1 MRIVLS
7 VLLIILIFKPV
18 FSQSFHFNRQVK
30 GVDLPTDNIS
40 GIVQDATGVMWFTT
54 AMGVYY
60 SDGFNTYSI
69 ADSIQSQLG
78 TKIGIIRDEDDVL
91 WLYNQI
97 GVPRIFRY
105 EDNKWS
111 NFPIPDLASEDSPL
125 FNMEFAVAGK
135 GLAKRYFIITDS
147 QLGLSSANT
156 ELWRFQKHNKSKTG
170 LFRSVFYDRDA
181 FYFFF
186 ENGAYL
192 LAEEILTPFYFEG
205 VDLPS
210 PVAIT
215 TYDPVSAKYY
225 FLGKNYL
232 ASGRKINEIN
242 KIEHSGFGGNVFTA
256 ADYYHLQL
264 DNGLLFYFFN
274 SQLFRFTPSNSSTLK
289 IDAFIPVKSYNIYTS
304 YVDREGIIWI
314 GTHRGLV
321 NINSLRFLSYQMQ
334 PLLDDEVTALMR
346 LGPQAYLI
354 GYNHGLQLLEN
365 GNFTTLQVFPE
376 HFSQPEVRITNFVKD
391 KNGVVWFSSNAAGIG
406 RFDPKSRSL
415 SYAGASQ
422 KARVSAVAV
431 VGDSLLLVA
440 RDKLFLSNIYNQ
452 GEQHFIQ
459 EITSQILGEIK
470 QNTVFIRK
478 IGQLSSGK
486 LILLQG
492 GNAYINNN
500 IKETEKLVNLFGY
513 DFLEFEGKLLLGTET
528 GLKYYE
534 NGELLDY
541 TLHGQTISRPV
552 YALLKDAENSLW
564 IGTDQGVYVAN
575 ETNIRKYDE
584 KGGLIGSEINRG
596 ALIEAEEGTVFI
608 GTQRGLSIYYAN
620 RDNRSL
626 LLPSPRIVDVRVINQ
641 NEADFDPAKIPY
653 GNNFI
658 QITFQAVSFL
668 QNADLNIRYK
678 LEGYQ
683 DEWVEVVNPRSN
695 LLIFS
700 NLPPGNYKLLLQA
713 GLRGE
718 YNPVIANSDTFTILK
733 PIYLQAWF
741 IIIVLLVFLGIGFL
755 LNILLQQWKKQG
767 AMRRTIAEKTKEAL
781 NTEDQFK
788 NVWNSSRDGLV
799 LALSDGRIIAVNPSF
814 SKLVGVAE
822 SSLIHNHIKTIF
834 TDPSYF
840 DSQVELLSRLAHN
853 TGSTTLTVEL
863 TMPLKTGLKDVEV
876 YTSELKSDYEG
887 LPLYLSV
894 YRDIT
899 QKKEFEKGLKLAKE
913 KAEEANKV
921 KSNFLNNM
929 SHEIRT
935 PLNGILGSTES
946 IIMQRQNDPGLIAQ
960 LDIIIESGERLL
972 HTINSILDL
981 SKIEANKMDIALKE
995 TDINDF
1001 LAKILL
1007 PLKTLAIKKGLLLS
1021 ARYESQS
1028 FVGLIDRRYFEMIV
1042 NNLVGNAIKYSK
1054 KGLIVVKVREVDDQI
1069 QLEVVDQGIGMS
1081 EDFLQ
1086 KIFSPFEQ
1094 ESGGYGRN
1102 YEGSGLGLTITKNLV
1117 EMLGGNI
1124 YFSSIKNIGTHVTVL
1139 LPITKKN

>member
-7 VLLIILIFKPV
+7 VLLIILIIKPV

-40 GIVQDATGVMWFTT
+40 GIVQDTNGVMWFST

-60 SDGFNTYSI
+60 SDGFSTYSI

-78 TKIGIIRDEDDVL
+78 TKVGIVRDEDDVI

-97 GVPRIFRY
+97 GLPKIFRY
-105 EDNKWS
+105 EHNRWS
-111 NFPIPDLASEDSPL
+111 EFPIPDFETVDNPL

-135 GLAKRYFIITDS
+135 GKGKRCFIITDT
-147 QLGLSSANT
+147 QLGFTNAVNNT
-156 ELWRFQKHNKSKTG
+156 WIFQNYNKGKTG
-170 LFRSVFYDRDA
+170 LFRSVFFDRDT

-186 ENGAYL
+186 QNGSYL
-192 LAEEILTPFYFEG
+192 FAEELLIPFYMEG
-205 VDLPS
+205 VYLPS
-210 PVAIT
+210 PVAMVT
-215 TYDPVSAKYY
+215 FDNVSGKYY
-225 FLGKNYL
+225 FLGSNYL
-232 ASGRKINEIN
+232 ASGTKINEVS
-242 KIEHSGFGGNVFTA
+242 KIEHSGFGGNVYTA
-256 ADYYHLQL
+256 ADYYQLQRE
-264 DNGLLFYFFN
+264 NGLLFYFFN
-274 SQLFRFTPSNSSTLK
+274 SQLFRFNPADSNTLK
-289 IDAFIPVKSYNIYTS
+289 IDAFIPVKSYSIYAS

-334 PLLDDEVTALMR
+334 PLLDDEVTALVR
-346 LGPQAYLI
+346 IGPMSYLI
-354 GYNHGLQLLEN
+354 GYNHGLQVMEN
-365 GNFTTLQVFPE
+365 GNFTTLKVFPE

-391 KNGVVWFSSNAAGIG
+391 RNGVVWFSSNAAGLG
-406 RFDPKSRSL
+406 RFDPKSKAL
-415 SYAGASQ
+415 SYVGSSR
-422 KARVSAVAV
+422 KVRLSAVGI
-431 VGDSLLLVA
+431 VGDSLLLVD
-440 RDKLFLSNIYNQ
+440 RDKLFLSNIFNQ
-452 GEQHFIQ
+452 GEQHFAQ
-459 EITSQILGEIK
+459 DITAQILGEI
-470 QNTVFIRK
+470 QQSTVFIRK
-478 IGQLSSGK
+478 IGALSSGK

-500 IKETEKLVNLFGY
+500 IKETDKLINLFGY
-513 DFLEFEGKLLLGTET
+513 DYLEYEGKLLLATET

-534 NGELLDY
+534 NGEVLDY
-541 TLHGQTISRPV
+541 ILHGQTITRPV
-552 YALLKDAENSLW
+552 YALLQDTQKNLW
-564 IGTDQGVYVAN
+564 IGTDQGVYLSN
-575 ETNIRKYDE
+575 GSNIRKYDE

-596 ALIEAEEGTVFI
+596 ALIEAEAGTVFI
-608 GTQRGLSIYYAN
+608 GTHRGLSVYYAS
-620 RDNRSL
+620 RDDRKL
-626 LLPSPRIVDVRVINQ
+626 LLPTPRIIDVRVINQ
-641 NEADFDPAKIPY
+641 NEADFDTGKIPY

-658 QITFQAVSFL
+658 QINFEAVSFL

-683 DEWVEVVNPRSN
+683 DEWVEVVNPRSSQ
-695 LLIFS
+695 LIFT
-700 NLPPGNYKLLLQA
+700 NLPPGDYKLHLQA

-718 YNPVIANSDTFTILK
+718 YNPETATSDTFTILK

-741 IIIVLLVFLGIGFL
+741 IILVLLMFLGIGFL

-767 AMRRTIAEKTKEAL
+767 AMKRTIAEKTKEAL

-799 LALSDGRIIAVNPSF
+799 LALSDGKIIAVNPSF
-814 SKLVGVAE
+814 SKLVGVSE
-822 SSLIHNHIKTIF
+822 ENLIHSHIKAIF
-834 TDPSYF
+834 TDPEYY
-840 DSQVELLSRLAHN
+840 DSQVDLLTRIAQN

-887 LPLYLSV
+887 SQLFLTV

-899 QKKEFEKGLKLAKE
+899 QKKEYEKGLKLAKE

-1021 ARYESQS
+1021 ARYESGP
-1028 FVGLIDRRYFEMIV
+1028 FVGMIDRRYFEMIV

-1054 KGLIVVKVREVDDQI
+1054 KGLIVVKVREVDEQI

-1081 EDFLQ
+1081 EEFLL

-1124 YFSSIKNIGTHVTVL
+1124 YFSSIKNIGTHVTVM

>member
-7 VLLIILIFKPV
+7 IVLIILIIKPV
-18 FSQSFHFNRQVK
+18 LSQSFHFNRQVK

-40 GIVQDATGVMWFTT
+40 GIVQDATGVMWFST

-78 TKIGIIRDEDDVL
+78 TKIGLIRDEDDVL

-97 GVPRIFRY
+97 GIPKIFRY
-105 EDNKWS
+105 ENNRWTDY
-111 NFPIPDLASEDSPL
+111 PVPGLASGDNPL

-135 GLAKRYFIITDS
+135 GKAKRYFIITDT
-147 QLGLSSANT
+147 QLGLGSANNNSWT
-156 ELWRFQKHNKSKTG
+156 FQKHNKSKTG
-170 LFRSVFYDRDA
+170 LFRSVFYDQGTC
-181 FYFFF
+181 YFFF

-210 PVAIT
+210 PVAMAA
-215 TYDPVSAKYY
+215 YDAVSGKYF
-225 FLGKNYL
+225 FLGENYL
-232 ASGRKINEIN
+232 ASGKQLNHIT
-242 KIEHSGFGGNVFTA
+242 KIEHKGFGGNVFTA
-256 ADYYHLQL
+256 ADYYQLQVE
-264 DNGLLFYFFN
+264 NGLLFYFYN
-274 SQLFRFTPSNSSTLK
+274 SQLFRFNPSTANTLK

-321 NINSLRFLSYQMQ
+321 NINSLRFVSYQMQ
-334 PLLDDEVTALMR
+334 PLLDDEVTALIR
-346 LGPQAYLI
+346 IGPTSFLI
-354 GYNHGLQLLEN
+354 GYNHGLQLMEN
-365 GNFTTLQVFPE
+365 GNFTTLKVFPE
-376 HFSQPEVRITNFVKD
+376 HFSQPEYRITNFAKD
-391 KNGVVWFSSNAAGIG
+391 RNGVVWFSSNAAGLG
-406 RFDPKSRSL
+406 RFDPKSKTL
-415 SYAGASQ
+415 TYTGDNN
-422 KARVSAVAV
+422 KARISSVAV
-431 VGDSLLLVA
+431 VGDSLFLID
-440 RDKLFLSNIYNQ
+440 RDKVFLSNVFNQ
-452 GEQHFIQ
+452 GEQHFTK
-459 EITSQILGEIK
+459 EITSGILAEIK
-470 QNTVFIRK
+470 QSSVFIRK
-478 IGQLSSGK
+478 IGKLSSGK

-492 GNAYINNN
+492 GNNYVNTN
-500 IKETEKLVNLFGY
+500 IKETPKLLNLFGY
-513 DFLEFEGKLLLGTET
+513 DFLEYQGNLLLATET
-528 GLKYYE
+528 GLKHYE
-534 NGELLDY
+534 NGEVKDFP
-541 TLHGQTISRPV
+541 LHGQFINRPI
-552 YALLKDAENSLW
+552 YALLQDSANNLW
-564 IGTDQGVYVAN
+564 IGTDQGVYISN
-575 ETNIRKYDE
+575 GSNIRKYDE

-596 ALIEAEEGTVFI
+596 ALIEAEEGTIYI
-608 GTQRGLSIYYAN
+608 GTQRGLSVYYAN
-620 RDNRSL
+620 RDMRTL
-626 LLPSPRIVDVRVINQ
+626 LLPTPRIIDVRVINQ
-641 NEADFDPAKIPY
+641 NEADFDPGKIPY

-668 QNADLNIRYK
+668 QNADLNIKYK

-695 LLIFS
+695 QLIFT
-700 NLPPGNYKLLLQA
+700 NLPPGDYKLLLQA

-718 YNPVIANSDTFTILK
+718 YNEEIATSDTFTILK

-741 IIIVLLVFLGIGFL
+741 ITAVLLVFLGIGFL

-814 SKLVGVAE
+814 SKLVGIPEANLTH
-822 SSLIHNHIKTIF
+822 SHLKTIF
-834 TDPSYF
+834 TDPAYF
-840 DSQVELLSRLAHN
+840 DSQVELLSRLAQN

-863 TMPLKTGLKDVEV
+863 TMPLKTGLKEVEV

-887 LPLYLSV
+887 SPLYLSV

-899 QKKEFEKGLKLAKE
+899 QKKEYEKGLKLAKE

-946 IIMQRQNDPGLIAQ
+946 IIMQRQNDPALIAQ

-1028 FVGLIDRRYFEMIV
+1028 FVGFIDRRYFEMIV

-1139 LPITKKN
+1139 IPITKKN